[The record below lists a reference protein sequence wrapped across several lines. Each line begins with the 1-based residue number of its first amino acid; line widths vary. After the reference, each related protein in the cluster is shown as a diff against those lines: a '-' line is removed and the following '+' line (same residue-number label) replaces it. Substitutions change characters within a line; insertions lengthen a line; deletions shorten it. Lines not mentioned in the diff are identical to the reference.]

1 MDNRKIK
8 DRLHSKVVWA
18 SILAQ
23 VLIIVML
30 FWPDLANYIKVI
42 GAAVIEILTLLGI
55 LNDPTTREE
64 F

>member
-18 SILAQ
+18 AILAQ